1 MIDDLVKRLVERLE
15 ESLDIGLTIPQEE
28 IIALY
33 LEKAYARG
41 RLDQVE
47 DYGY

>member
-28 IIALY
+28 IIAFY
-33 LEKAYARG
+33 LEKAFARG
-41 RLDQVE
+41 KLHE
-47 DYGY
+47 IS